1 MRNYFVIEIKEGAE
15 VKLEIVLESFYN
27 DSFKDKLLAEGKKV
41 RIISSFE
48 YYL

>member
-1 MRNYFVIEIKEGAE
+1 MRNYFVVEIKEGAE
-15 VKLEIVLESFYN
+15 VKLEIVDESFYYT
-27 DSFKDKLLAEGKKV
+27 SFKDKLQGEGKKV